1 VQGKNY
7 SRIVERLLSEVGI
20 IEPPVD
26 VDRIATTL
34 NISVAYAK
42 MADSLSGFL
51 STRGNKRVV
60 GINARHHR
68 NRQRFTLAHEI
79 AHVLLE
85 HDTGDV
91 HVDKGIVLYRNTDSA
106 VRSARIEVDANRLA
120 AELLI
125 PKQMLKDDL
134 SELDAFDAITDDDIE
149 SLASRYEISISALLN
164 RLGDIGFATVRHD
177 LSYESAA
184 ADDP

>member
-1 VQGKNY
+1 MSAKNY
-7 SRIVERLLSEVGI
+7 SRIVARLLADFGVG
-20 IEPPVD
+20 EPPVD
-26 VDRIATTL
+26 VEHIARSL
-34 NISVAYAK
+34 GISLEYVK
-42 MADSLSGFL
+42 MAESLSGFL
-51 STRGNKRVV
+51 SKRGTERVV

-106 VRSARIEVDANRLA
+106 AANTRIEVDANRLA
-120 AELLI
+120 AEMLV
-125 PKQMLKDDL
+125 PKAMLKDDL
-134 SELDAFDAITDDDIE
+134 SRLDAFDAITDNEVED
-149 SLASRYEISISALLN
+149 LANRYEISVATLLN
-164 RLGDIGFATVRHD
+164 RLGDVGFATIRRD

-184 ADDP
+184 ID